1 MFNKILI
8 LLLTLLLS
16 SCNTNHSDIN
26 KKVCNEENV
35 NFINLDKTSL
45 TNICNYK
52 EKLKNIILK
61 NNKLNIDDFYTLS
74 KIDIDSWKYI
84 LWNIDNNIS
93 IIEKIQLYYILKNI
107 HNYSDENI
115 KNKLWFI
122 DKEYKN
128 FWISTERIVLAERL
142 LTQIFEWDEETLYWV
157 QKASW
162 SLTYKDIVFLNI
174 VFKFEP
180 ERFNNI
186 SLVADLTWWYNVL
199 KDKKSRELYITIFKN
214 LLPKL
219 NNKQSKEIINNFLKN
234 VKDNTNLWYNY
245 SNWR

>member
-8 LLLTLLLS
+8 LLLALLLW
-16 SCNTNHSDIN
+16 SCNANYNGIN
-26 KKVCNEENV
+26 KNVCKEEDL

-45 TNICNYK
+45 KNICNYK
-52 EKLKNIILK
+52 DKLKNIILK
-61 NNKLNIDDFYTLS
+61 DNELNIDNFYTLS

-93 IIEKIQLYYILKNI
+93 TIEKIQLYYILKYI
-107 HNYSDENI
+107 YKHSDENI
-115 KNKLWFI
+115 ENKLWFI

-142 LTQIFEWDEETLYWV
+142 LTQVFAWDEETMDWK

-162 SLTYKDIVFLNI
+162 SLTYKDLVFLNI

-186 SLVADLTWWYNVL
+186 SLVADLIWWYNVL
-199 KDKKSRELYITIFKN
+199 KDEKSRELYITIFKN

-219 NNKQSKEIINNFLKN
+219 NNKQSKEIINNFLKK
-234 VKDNTNLWYNY
+234 V
-245 SNWR
+245 S

>member
-74 KIDIDSWKYI
+74 KIDIDSGKYI
-84 LWNIDNNIS
+84 LGNIDNNIS

-115 KNKLWFI
+115 KNKLGFI

-128 FWISTERIVLAERL
+128 FGISTERIVLAERL
-142 LTQIFEWDEETLYWV
+142 LTQIFEGDEETLYGV
-157 QKASW
+157 QKASG

-186 SLVADLTWWYNVL
+186 SLVADLTGGYNVL

-234 VKDNTNLWYNY
+234 VKDNTNLGYNY
-245 SNWR
+245 SNGR